1 MLETQLPVP
10 FANSYWVLPGLL
22 LAGEYPGDAS
32 EPAARARLSALL
44 ASGIRTVIDLT
55 EEGEIN
61 EDAKPVPAYWHLL
74 RDLAAEQR
82 LEITYLRTPIP
93 DRGIPSVW
101 TMRRILDVVD
111 RSLEDENPVYVHCW
125 AGRGRTG
132 AVIGCHL
139 QRKGAATDK
148 DVLLQLT
155 ALRRHMPIGHE
166 SSPHTPEQVRMVKS
180 WKTGA

>member
-1 MLETQLPVP
+1 MNETPVP
-10 FANSYWVLPGLL
+10 FPNSYWVLPNQF

-32 EPAARARLSALL
+32 NTAAIARLSALL
-44 ASGIRTVIDLT
+44 SAGVRTVLDLT

-61 EDAKPVPAYWHLL
+61 EDAKPVPTYWHLL

-82 LEITYLRTPIP
+82 LEVTYLRIPIP

-101 TMRRILDVVD
+101 TMRRILDVID

-132 AVIGCHL
+132 AVVGCHL
-139 QRKGAATDK
+139 QRSGNATER
-148 DVLLQLT
+148 DVLLKLA
-155 ALRRHMPIGHE
+155 ALRHRMPIGHE
-166 SSPHTPEQVRMVKS
+166 TSPHTPEQIRMVRNWKS
-180 WKTGA
+180 RA